1 MSQPLNGSNTRPPR
15 VLVVGATG
23 QLGRKIAR
31 ELVGARRSV
40 VRVTYREGTNTGAV
54 EALREAGAELVAADL
69 SDAASL
75 ARACHE
81 VDVVVSAVQ
90 GLRDVIVDG
99 QTRLLRAAEE
109 AHVAR
114 MIPSDYALDFF
125 KTDDGRNRN
134 LDLRRELG
142 RVLEQSPVRGTSL
155 LCGAFMDL
163 FAYGAMGPDRRTGV
177 FRVWGDV
184 DQVADF
190 TLTDDVARYVAAV
203 ALDRQ
208 APRVVRVAGDTRSA
222 REIAAMFEELSGKP
236 VKLQS
241 AGSLE
246 VLDRT
251 IERLRA
257 EDPAE
262 TNPFPMW
269 QRLQYARDMQ
279 SGRGRLSPLDNA
291 RYPSVQPVDLRT
303 LLGRAF
309 TRR

>member
-23 QLGRKIAR
+23 QLGRKIAL

-54 EALREAGAELVAADL
+54 EALREAGAELVPADL
-69 SDAASL
+69 TDPASL
-75 ARACHE
+75 ARACHQ

-90 GLRDVIVDG
+90 GLREVIVDG

-109 AHVAR
+109 AGVAR

-125 KTDDGRNRN
+125 KTDEGRNRN
-134 LDLRRELG
+134 LDLRRELAG
-142 RVLEQSPVRGTSL
+142 VLDPSPVRGTSL

-163 FAYGAMGPDRRTGV
+163 FAYGAMGPDRKTGV
-177 FRVWGDV
+177 FRVWGDP
-184 DQVADF
+184 DQPSDF

-222 REIAAMFEELSGKP
+222 REIAAIFEEVRGKP

-241 AGSLE
+241 AGTLE
-246 VLDRT
+246 ALDRT

-262 TNPFPMW
+262 ANRSRCGSGSST
-269 QRLQYARDMQ
+269 RDMQ

-303 LLGRAF
+303 LLARAF
-309 TRR
+309 AQR